1 MDTRMENA
9 YAFLAELEQENE
21 AILAEQLC
29 NMKDVEQ
36 HIRKLEMTIEEI
48 RRKKD
53 PHIDLFSPIGVHSL
67 SNSELE
73 LEHELEDYKKQ
84 LPELEEKVTA
94 RKEKHQSIE
103 QIRSIIEE
111 QNKRIIELEQKK
123 EAKIQ
128 HYFMEEQELDR
139 NRIARDLHD
148 STVQNLTMLVHKTEL
163 CTKLL
168 NLDNV
173 RVMLELQTMI
183 ENIKMTI
190 DDMREIIYNLR
201 PMSLSNLGLGAT
213 LESYCA
219 HIKRNHTIETDFVLT
234 GTEPKIM
241 QIQKITLY
249 RIVQEACNNVVKYAK
264 ATKLQVTLA
273 FTEQEVQVK
282 IRDNGVGF
290 DKEKKMK
297 QNSDSL
303 HGFGLSIMKERTN
316 LLEGKFEIES
326 APQKGTTITVTVPVK
341 IEKEET
347 TLS

>member
-1 MDTRMENA
+1 MNQRIENA
-9 YAFLAELEQENE
+9 YAFLAGLEQENE
-21 AILAEQLC
+21 AVLEEKLC
-29 NMKDVEQ
+29 AVKDVEQ

-48 RRKKD
+48 RKKKD

-67 SNSELE
+67 SNSEIE
-73 LEHELEDYKKQ
+73 LEKELEEYKRK
-84 LPELEEKVTA
+84 LPELERIVQEQQ
-94 RKEKHQSIE
+94 EKHQNFE
-103 QIRSIIEE
+103 EIRTIIKE
-111 QNKRIIELEQKK
+111 QNERITELQEKK
-123 EAKIQ
+123 EAKVQ
-128 HYFMEEQELDR
+128 LYFMEEQELDR

-219 HIKRNHTIETDFVLT
+219 HIKRNHNIETDFVLT
-234 GTEPKIM
+234 GTEPNIL

-264 ATKLQVTLA
+264 ATKLWVALA
-273 FTEQEVQVK
+273 FSEEE
-282 IRDNGVGF
+282 IRVVIQDNGIGF

-297 QNSDSL
+297 QNCDQL
-303 HGFGLSIMKERTN
+303 HGFGLSIMRERTN
-316 LLEGKFEIES
+316 LLEGKFEIDS
-326 APQKGTTITVTVPVK
+326 IPQKGTTVCITVPVK
-341 IEKEET
+341 IEKEDLYE
-347 TLS
+347 